1 VILVTAANGNQ
12 GKRLIPKLIAAELP
26 VRACVS
32 TQASADQLRRLGVT
46 EVVIGDIC
54 DPAVASDAVRGVEK
68 IYHVGPTA
76 HPNERQ
82 MGISLVDAARAA
94 GVQHFVMSSVLH
106 AIVTDLV
113 QHEIKRD
120 IEEHLVSS
128 GLGFTILQPTNYML
142 PLKLRRVFTEGI
154 FEMNWAL
161 DRYQSLVDLGDVTEV
176 ACAVLT
182 DSARHDGATYELV
195 SPGRYNAHELG
206 EIIAS
211 VLGRPI
217 EVRQVNVD
225 DYMEAWFG
233 KDLDSEKYRH
243 QSNVMRAI
251 STYYSHH
258 DFVGNPNVLTW
269 LLGRAPTTFAEF
281 VSAQR
286 DAFSGSTERK

>member
-1 VILVTAANGNQ
+1 MILVTAANGNQ
-12 GKRLIPKLIAAELP
+12 GKRLIPQLIAAELP

-32 TQASADQLRRLGVT
+32 TQTSADQLRQLGVT
-46 EVVIGDIC
+46 EVVVGDIC
-54 DPAVASDAVRGVEK
+54 DPTVASDAVRGVDK

-94 GVQHFVMSSVLH
+94 GVRHFVLSSVLH

-195 SPGRYNAHELG
+195 SPGRYNAHESGRHHRRCAGGGQLKYDKSMSTTTWKLG
-206 EIIAS
+206 S
-211 VLGRPI
+211 VRT
-217 EVRQVNVD
+217 
-225 DYMEAWFG
+225 
-233 KDLDSEKYRH
+233 
-243 QSNVMRAI
+243 
-251 STYYSHH
+251 STPRSTGIKTTSC
-258 DFVGNPNVLTW
+258 VPSPSTTATMTSSGT
-269 LLGRAPTTFAEF
+269 PTY
-281 VSAQR
+281 
-286 DAFSGSTERK
+286 